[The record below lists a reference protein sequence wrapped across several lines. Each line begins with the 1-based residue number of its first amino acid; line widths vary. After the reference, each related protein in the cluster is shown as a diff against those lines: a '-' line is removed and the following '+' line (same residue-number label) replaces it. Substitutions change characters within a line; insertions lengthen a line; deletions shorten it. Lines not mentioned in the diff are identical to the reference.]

1 MRLPAFPIG
10 LLPPLPAA
18 VLVAALLVHRLPE
31 LAPRWVS
38 AALLAAGLLALFAA
52 RGGSPAAGQRREAI
66 LALARFLAL
75 LLAAGAWTMLR
86 AGQALEL
93 RIAPDQEGVDFVVR
107 GHVAG
112 MPQAFERGERFLF
125 RIERC
130 VGPSAGA
137 APVDCPEGRDVR
149 LAWYRHFGQA
159 GKVEDGERTGGPPRR
174 PGPQPGE
181 RWQLTVRLKR
191 PHGLLNPGAFDSELR
206 ALEEGIAATGYVR
219 ASRDPAWPNRQLA
232 GRSWRPGPAIE
243 AARTVLRD
251 AILAALAGERADA
264 AGVVAALSIGDQA
277 AIPGAWWET
286 FNRTGVGHLMSISG
300 TRGQLKDCAAG
311 A

>member
-31 LAPRWVS
+31 LAPRGVS

-52 RGGSPAAGQRREAI
+52 RGRSPAAVQRREAI
-66 LALARFLAL
+66 LALARFAAL

-130 VGPSAGA
+130 VGPSASGA
-137 APVDCPEGRDVR
+137 TPVDCPEGRDVR

-159 GKVEDGERTGGPPRR
+159 GKAEDGER
-174 PGPQPGE
+174 
-181 RWQLTVRLKR
+181 
-191 PHGLLNPGAFDSELR
+191 
-206 ALEEGIAATGYVR
+206 
-219 ASRDPAWPNRQLA
+219 
-232 GRSWRPGPAIE
+232 
-243 AARTVLRD
+243 
-251 AILAALAGERADA
+251 
-264 AGVVAALSIGDQA
+264 
-277 AIPGAWWET
+277 
-286 FNRTGVGHLMSISG
+286 
-300 TRGQLKDCAAG
+300 
-311 A
+311 